1 MKSTKIISLFNIKG
15 GVAKTTS
22 TANLGAC
29 LSQLGYKILL
39 IDLDAQSNLT
49 KLFKAYNIDDLSVAN
64 ALLDKNVDMNSI
76 IKSTDFKN
84 IDIIPSN
91 IKLAFAERE
100 ILLDVSRSQQNRL
113 SRSLKTISSDYDY
126 ILIDCPPA
134 LNMITIN
141 ALCSST
147 DVLVPIKIDKFALD
161 GFEYLMD
168 SIEQLKDEFNSD
180 LNFKGCFITMDTA
193 TTVNRTIKKELK
205 LALKDKLFNTT
216 IKQNVKVIESTFEE
230 SPVVF
235 SSKKARA
242 SINYKELTK
251 ELF

>member
-1 MKSTKIISLFNIKG
+1 MKNTKVISLFNIKG

-29 LSQLGYKILL
+29 LSKQNKKVLL
-39 IDLDAQSNLT
+39 IDLDPQSNLT
-49 KLFKAYNIDDLSVAN
+49 KLFKSYSIDDLSIAN
-64 ALLDKNVDMNSI
+64 ALLDKKININEI
-76 IKSTDFKN
+76 IKQTDFEN

-113 SRSLKTISSDYDY
+113 SRAIKNIEENYDY
-126 ILIDCPPA
+126 ILIDCPPS

-141 ALCSST
+141 SLCASD

-161 GFEYLMD
+161 GLEYLLD
-168 SIEQLKDEFNSD
+168 SIEEIKDEFNPD
-180 LNFKGCFITMDTA
+180 LNFKGCFVTMDTA
-193 TTVNRTIKKELK
+193 TTVNRQIKKELK
-205 LALKDKLFNTT
+205 NILEDKLFNTT

-242 SINYKELTK
+242 SINYKDLVK
-251 ELF
+251 EVF